1 MWLRFLADHSYT
13 PPEERRMSV
22 AYKQGC
28 AYSVKQAWAEAMIAR
43 GVATRIPTPRRKAA
57 A

>member
-1 MWLRFLADHSYT
+1 MWLRFLADHSFT
-13 PPEERRMSV
+13 PPEEHRMSI

-28 AYSVKQAWAEAMIAR
+28 AYSVKRAWAEVMVER
-43 GVATRIPTPRRKAA
+43 GVAARIATPRRKAA